1 MKLVFAS
8 NNPHKLSE
16 IRAMLGS
23 EHDILSLHDIGCQAD
38 IPETAETLEGN
49 ALQKASYIYER
60 YHCDCF
66 ADDTGLEVEALDG
79 RPGVYTARYAG
90 PQCSPEDNI
99 VKLLHEMQG
108 KVNRKAVFRTSI
120 CLILQGNVHVFNGIV
135 KGSITEQKKGTDGFG
150 YDPVFAPDETGLT
163 FAEMGVGEKNKI
175 SHRARAIQQLKDFLL
190 ASRPETFNGN
200 ES

>member
-1 MKLVFAS
+1 MKLIFAS

-16 IRAMLGS
+16 IRAMLG
-23 EHDILSLHDIGCQAD
+23 HDYDILGLHDIGCHAD
-38 IPETAETLEGN
+38 IPETADTLEGN
-49 ALQKASYIYER
+49 ARQKASFIHER

-79 RPGVYTARYAG
+79 RPGVYTARFAG
-90 PQCSPEDNI
+90 PQCTPEDNI
-99 VKLLHEMQG
+99 VRLLHEMQG
-108 KVNRKAVFRTSI
+108 KDNRKAVFKTAI
-120 CLILQGNVHVFNGIV
+120 CLILHGKEYMFSGVV
-135 KGSITEQKKGTDGFG
+135 KGRITEQKQGTDGFG

-190 ASRPETFNGN
+190 LLPTGTFNAG
-200 ES
+200 